1 MTGNSISCTSFYSD
15 SLNSVKYGYLLD
27 KAKAI
32 NKLKND
38 ISKEICKNPFA
49 IADLT
54 RFDFLNK
61 FACKI
66 EGLVAK
72 EIQPALTDV
81 YTCYKNKIDQLNHG
95 TSFHV
100 QKSMETT
107 LYKKKTKKNKKGET
121 KEFNVLF
128 KKTNLTS
135 ALTFCA
141 KYYNETLID
150 YMIGELNNIDT
161 RKTEGQLLLY
171 KSVFH
176 YIDKFGDR
184 FFKLVEARRNR
195 VVKRVF
201 SKPIEFKSL
210 TFSAINNLKLISEN
224 TNDKSKLTHYITLGG
239 YQNITETG
247 RLDIPVRYDKEYHGD
262 INVFNKGQTSYLVQF
277 TNKKIR
283 IVLTKDVIRTYK
295 DDGNEIIGVDTN
307 IKHNLF
313 SLSSGITQDFDRELV
328 KNYIKTSLKTD
339 KLHDFLY
346 KTDDKDL
353 TPSQIRKKTKTLARI
368 EKWERKLKGHYITK
382 THELIEE
389 CKQSNCNHIAMED
402 LLLSN
407 KIYSKAEDF
416 YNIKYTRLIRMLHIS
431 NFKNIIANQCYNNNI
446 QLTIVPSYYTSQRCH
461 KCGFVHEGNR
471 LTQEDFKCLHCGY
484 SGNADYNASQ
494 NIKQYVEIDVLRL
507 KKDSVTGWWVSKIN
521 NKKVIRKILDD
532 YFEKNSCDA
541 EETPLKYVA

>member
-1 MTGNSISCTSFYSD
+1 M
-15 SLNSVKYGYLLD
+15 
-27 KAKAI
+27 
-32 NKLKND
+32 
-38 ISKEICKNPFA
+38 
-49 IADLT
+49 
-54 RFDFLNK
+54 
-61 FACKI
+61 
-66 EGLVAK
+66 AK

-81 YTCYKNKIDQLNHG
+81 ITKYKNKIDQLNHG
-95 TSFHV
+95 ISFHV
-100 QKSMETT
+100 QKSMETI
-107 LYKKKTKKNKKGET
+107 LYKKKTKKNIKGET

-128 KKTNLTS
+128 KKTKLTV
-135 ALTFCA
+135 ALTFFA
-141 KYYNETLID
+141 KYYNETFIS

-171 KSVFH
+171 KSVLH

-210 TFSAINNLKLISEN
+210 TFSAINTDKLISEN
-224 TNDKSKLTHYITLGG
+224 TNNKSKLTHFITLNG
-239 YQNITETG
+239 YKNITET
-247 RLDIPVRYDKEYHGD
+247 RKLDIPVKY
-262 INVFNKGQTSYLVQF
+262 
-277 TNKKIR
+277 NKK
-283 IVLTKDVIRTYK
+283 YH
-295 DDGNEIIGVDTN
+295 IIGVDTN

-313 SLSSGITQDFDRELV
+313 SLSSGITQDFDRVKL

-339 KLHDFLY
+339 KLNDFLY

-507 KKDSVTGWWVSKIN
+507 QLLKKDSVTGWWVSKIN